1 MEVQQPN
8 PVQLQQAF
16 REHIQS
22 LCYERVKLLYH
33 LGIALVPLF
42 GLLDFVFAP
51 RDRLFLFLTL
61 RLSTS
66 LLLFLILFFGYPTLG
81 LRSPRILGIAGPTIL
96 GASISITTCFLG
108 GYQSPYYAGLNLVIL
123 GMSLVLPF
131 SVKDTAVTCVLIYG
145 SYILPILWM
154 DRIQE
159 PKFFINNNFFLAGTI
174 AIALTSSFYSQRL
187 RFKEFRSRYQL
198 ALNNERLRLLDQ
210 ERTLLFS
217 NLGSLINSSL
227 DWRSVIVHVLKLI
240 KENFGFERAGCLY
253 LDTRTR
259 QFSVLEEEDVSF
271 KQKLH
276 QLTSLARESSKLYQV
291 LLNRDASI
299 LPSSNHMSRRRV
311 ESVNEEE
318 AAAEKQILA
327 VLRTTSLAVLSLK
340 ERGETSGLLLI
351 DYGYSQKAIPQDKF
365 RLLFNLSEPISAA
378 LEKARLFESEQKRTS
393 QLLVIHNISRAISS
407 ILDFNAV
414 LKEFANLLQRNFVY
428 EHVSIYTLD
437 DRNRLVLSVLV
448 DTSSDCKAPEDL
460 LIDEDVN
467 VCRAASLGKTLVMAA
482 NEDQKQLAGAFHPGT
497 RSQLCVP
504 FRYSSKTVG
513 VMNIE
518 SEKSRAF
525 DEEDLTVLETL
536 SDYLATWV
544 NNANLYTDIGRKAH
558 ALQTLNSIGR
568 AISSELNI
576 NNLFELIFRQVGQV
590 LPSEH
595 FLIALYEKGASRLEV
610 KFEVVDGKRRFY
622 VSSLPHDGLIGY
634 VMQTR
639 TPFLVKDNFEKVYE
653 TVTGRTPHRVAQSWL
668 GVPLILGDQ
677 ALGVIVLQNF
687 RIRRVYDRD
696 DLNFLS
702 TIADQAAV
710 AISNARLFREAQE
723 RATRLAVVNEIT
735 REASLSLWVDKLF
748 EKINTQLKRV
758 VSFEK
763 SSIAT
768 YDSENDSFS
777 LINVYGE
784 NITAGFY
791 KGMEISGRETV
802 MKIAYETKRPY
813 YTRSLDQIISNT
825 SPYLITQGI
834 QSAVSIP
841 IISEDVCI
849 GTLNLGSIKED
860 GFSTDQI
867 DLLVTI
873 ANSLGTALKNARL
886 YSDLERSYSELRET
900 QDQLVKSEKLRALGE
915 MSAGVA
921 HDFNNIMGAILGR
934 AQLMKSRVDDQAI
947 IRGLDIIEQAAMDG
961 ASTVRRLQDFTRLRT
976 DEVFNRVDLAQ
987 VIEDT
992 LSLTRA
998 RWEDGAHVNGIQYS
1012 VTTQY
1017 EPILPVAGVS
1027 SELREVFT
1035 NIIFNALDAMPGGG
1049 KIHIHTGMEGNK
1061 VFVHVRDT
1069 GRGMTDEV
1077 RTRIFDPFFTTKG
1090 IKGNGLGMS
1099 VAYGIVTRHKGEI
1112 EVESEY
1118 GKGSTVK
1125 VTLPVNLEVTQQDSA
1140 IEVPSQRK
1148 IGRFLVIDD
1157 EAPIREL
1164 LAEMLVQQGHEVLTA
1179 SGGKEGLEIFRD
1191 QVPDLVITDL
1201 GMPEISGWDVAST
1214 VKEIN
1219 PSSSVILMTGWGI
1232 TLDKDKAR
1240 DRGVDVVVAKPF
1252 QIGEMQKV
1260 LHDIIESRHSEERV
1274 F

>member
-1 MEVQQPN
+1 MEAQQPN
-8 PVQLQQAF
+8 QVQLQQAF
-16 REHIQS
+16 REHIQN
-22 LCYERVKLLYH
+22 LCYERVKILYH
-33 LGIALVPLF
+33 LGIILVPLF
-42 GLLDFVFAP
+42 GFLDFVFAP
-51 RDRLFLFLTL
+51 RLFFFFLTL

-66 LLLFLILFFGYPTLG
+66 LILLLILFLAYPTVG
-81 LRSPRILGIAGPTIL
+81 KRSPRVLGIIGPTIV
-96 GASISITTCFLG
+96 GASISLMTRFLG
-108 GYQSPYYAGLNLVIL
+108 GYESPYYAGLNLVIL

-131 SVKDTAVTCVLIYG
+131 SVKETAVTCGLIYG
-145 SYILPILWM
+145 SYILPILWL
-154 DRIQE
+154 DRIAE
-159 PKFFINNNFFLAGTI
+159 PRFFINNSFFLLGTVV
-174 AIALTSSFYSQRL
+174 IALTSSFYSQRL
-187 RFKEFRSRYQL
+187 RFREFRSRYQL
-198 ALNNERLRLLDQ
+198 VLNNERLRLLDQ

-227 DWRSVIVHVLKLI
+227 DWRSVILHVLKLI

-253 LDTRTR
+253 LDIHK
-259 QFSVLEEEDVSF
+259 QFAVIEEEDVSF

-276 QLTSLARESSKLYQV
+276 QLSSLVRESSRLSQI
-291 LLNRDASI
+291 LLMRDATVF
-299 LPSSNHMSRRRV
+299 PSSDDMPRPGL
-311 ESVNEEE
+311 ETGKQAE
-318 AAAEKQILA
+318 ALAEKQILA
-327 VLRTTSLAVLSLK
+327 VLQTPSLAVLPLK

-351 DYGYSQKAIPQDKF
+351 DYGYSRKTIPQDKF
-365 RLLFNLSEPISAA
+365 RFLVNLSEPISAA

-393 QLLVIHNISRAISS
+393 QLLIIHNISRAISS

-414 LKEFANLLQRNFVY
+414 LKEFATLLQRNFVY
-428 EHVSIYTLD
+428 EHVSIYSLD
-437 DRNRLVLSVLV
+437 DRNRLVLSALV

-460 LIDEDVN
+460 LTDEEVN
-467 VCRAASLGKTLVMAA
+467 VCRAISLGKTLVMVV
-482 NEDQKQLAGAFHPGT
+482 NDEDSQLAGAFHPGT
-497 RSQLCVP
+497 KSQLCVP

-518 SEKSRAF
+518 SEKYQAF

-558 ALQTLNSIGR
+558 ALQTLNRIGK

-595 FLIALYEKGASRLEV
+595 FLIALHEKGANRLEV
-610 KFEVVDGKRRFY
+610 KFEVADGKRRFY
-622 VSSLPHDGLIGY
+622 LSSLSHDGLIGY

-653 TVTGRTPHRVAQSWL
+653 TVTGRTPHRAAQSWL
-668 GVPLILGDQ
+668 GVPLILGDE

-687 RIRRVYDRD
+687 RIRRVYDSD

-710 AISNARLFREAQE
+710 AISNARLFREAHD

-735 REASLSLWVDKLF
+735 REASLSLKVDKLF

-768 YDSENDSFS
+768 YDDENDTFS

-791 KGMEISGRETV
+791 KGMEIPGRETV
-802 MKIAYETKRPY
+802 MKIAYETRRPY

-849 GTLNLGSIKED
+849 GTLNLGSMKED
-860 GFSTDQI
+860 GFSNDQI

-886 YSDLERSYSELRET
+886 YSDLERSYSELRDT

-947 IRGLDIIEQAAMDG
+947 IRGLDIIEKAAMDG
-961 ASTVRRLQDFTRLRT
+961 ASTVRRLQDFTRKRT
-976 DEVFNRVDLAQ
+976 DQVFNQVDLAQ

-992 LSLTRA
+992 LSMTRA
-998 RWEDGAHVNGIQYS
+998 RWEDSAHVSGIQYS

-1035 NIIFNALDAMPGGG
+1035 NIIFNALDAMPSGG
-1049 KIHIHTGMEGNK
+1049 KIHIYVGTDGSR
-1061 VFVHVRDT
+1061 VFAHVSDT
-1069 GRGMTDEV
+1069 GRGMTEEV
-1077 RTRIFDPFFTTKG
+1077 RKRVFDPFFTTKG

-1118 GKGSTVK
+1118 GQGSTIK
-1125 VTLPVNLEVTQQDSA
+1125 VTLPVNLEVARQDPA
-1140 IEVPSQRK
+1140 VEVPPQK
-1148 IGRFLVIDD
+1148 KVGRFLVIDD
-1157 EAPIREL
+1157 EAAIREL
-1164 LAEMLVQQGHEVLTA
+1164 LAEMLVQQGHQVFTA
-1179 SGGKEGLEIFRD
+1179 SGGKEGLEIFKD

-1201 GMPEISGWDVAST
+1201 GMPEISGWDVAT
-1214 VKEIN
+1214 MVKAMN
-1219 PSSSVILMTGWGI
+1219 PSTSVILMTGWGI

-1240 DRGVDVVVAKPF
+1240 HRGVDVIVAKPF

-1260 LHDIIESRHSEERV
+1260 LNDIIELRHSEERV

>member
-1 MEVQQPN
+1 MEAQQPN

-16 REHIQS
+16 REHIQN
-22 LCYERVKLLYH
+22 LCYERVKILYY
-33 LGIALVPLF
+33 LGITLTPLF
-42 GLLDFVFAP
+42 GLLDVVFAP
-51 RDRLFLFLTL
+51 PGLFFLYLML
-61 RLSTS
+61 RFGTS
-66 LLLFLILFFGYPTLG
+66 LVLFLILLFAYPTFG
-81 LRSPRILGIAGPTIL
+81 RRSPRMLGILGPVVL
-96 GASISITTCFLG
+96 GVSISIPTCLLG
-108 GYQSPYYAGLNLVIL
+108 GYESPYYAGLNLVIL

-131 SVKDTAVTCVLIYG
+131 SVKETAVTCGLIYG
-145 SYILPILWM
+145 LYIVPILWLE
-154 DRIQE
+154 RLAE
-159 PKFFINNNFFLAGTI
+159 PKFFINNNFFLLGTI
-174 AIALTSSFYSQRL
+174 IIALTSSFYSQRL
-187 RFKEFRSRYQL
+187 RFKEFTSRYQI

-217 NLGSLINSSL
+217 NLESLINSSL
-227 DWRSVIVHVLKLI
+227 DWRSVILHVLKLI

-253 LDTRTR
+253 LDRR
-259 QFSVLEEEDVSF
+259 KQQFAVIEEEDVSF
-271 KQKLH
+271 KQKLY
-276 QLTSLARESSKLYQV
+276 QLSSLVRESPKLSEI
-291 LLNRDASI
+291 LLNRDATVF
-299 LPSSNHMSRRRV
+299 HASR
-311 ESVNEEE
+311 ETLHGEEGKE
-318 AAAEKQILA
+318 TAAPLERQILA
-327 VLRTTSLAVLSLK
+327 VLRTTSLVALPLK
-340 ERGETSGLLLI
+340 ERGETSGVLLI
-351 DYGYSQKAIPQDKF
+351 DYGYSQKTIPQDKF
-365 RLLFNLSEPISAA
+365 RLLLNLSEPISAA

-428 EHVSIYTLD
+428 EHVSIYSLD
-437 DRNRLVLSVLV
+437 DRNRLVLSALV

-460 LIDEDVN
+460 LPDEDAN
-467 VCRAASLGKTLVMAA
+467 VCRALTLAKTLVMAA
-482 NEDQKQLAGAFHPGT
+482 NDESELAGAFHPGT
-497 RSQLCVP
+497 KSQLCVP

-518 SEKSRAF
+518 SETSQAF

-558 ALQTLNSIGR
+558 ALQTLNSIGK

-576 NNLFELIFRQVGQV
+576 NNLFELIYRQVGHV

-595 FLIALYEKGASRLEV
+595 LLIALYEKDANRLEV
-610 KFEVVDGKRRFY
+610 KFEVADGKRRFY
-622 VSSLPHDGLIGY
+622 LSSLSHDGLIGY

-653 TVTGRTPHRVAQSWL
+653 TVTGRTPHRAAQSWL

-687 RIRRVYDRD
+687 RIRRVYDSD

-710 AISNARLFREAQE
+710 AISNARLFREAQD

-735 REASLSLWVDKLF
+735 REASLSLKVDKLF

-768 YDSENDSFS
+768 YDEENDTFS

-860 GFSTDQI
+860 GFSPDQI

-873 ANSLGTALKNARL
+873 ANSLGTALNNARL
-886 YSDLERSYSELRET
+886 YSDLERAYSDERKAQE
-900 QDQLVKSEKLRALGE
+900 QLVKSEKLRALGE

-934 AQLMKSRVDDQAI
+934 AQLMKSRVSDQGI
-947 IRGLDIIEQAAMDG
+947 VRGLDIIEKAAMDG

-998 RWEDGAHVNGIQYS
+998 RWEDSAHVSGIQYS

-1035 NIIFNALDAMPGGG
+1035 NIIFNALDAMPSGG
-1049 KIHIHTGMEGNK
+1049 KIHIHVGTDGNR
-1061 VFVHVRDT
+1061 VFAHVRDT
-1069 GRGMTDEV
+1069 GRGMTEEV
-1077 RTRIFDPFFTTKG
+1077 RKRVFDPFFTTKG

-1112 EVESEY
+1112 EVESQY
-1118 GKGSTVK
+1118 GQGSTIK
-1125 VTLPVNLEVTQQDSA
+1125 VTLPVNLEVPRQDPAVDVSPQKK
-1140 IEVPSQRK
+1140 V
-1148 IGRFLVIDD
+1148 GRFLVIDD

-1164 LAEMLVQQGHEVLTA
+1164 LAEMLIQQGHQVLTA

-1191 QVPDLVITDL
+1191 QVPELVITDL
-1201 GMPEISGWDVAST
+1201 GMPEISGWDVATT
-1214 VKEIN
+1214 VKAVN
-1219 PSSSVILMTGWGI
+1219 PSTSVILMTGWGI

-1240 DRGVDVVVAKPF
+1240 HRGVDVIVAKPF

-1260 LHDIIESRHSEERV
+1260 LNDVIELRHSEERV

>member
-16 REHIQS
+16 REYIQS
-22 LCYERVKLLYH
+22 LCYERVKILYR
-33 LGIALVPLF
+33 LGIALVPFF

-51 RDRLFLFLTL
+51 PGRFFLFLTL
-61 RLSTS
+61 RLSTF
-66 LLLFLILFFGYPTLG
+66 LVLFLILFFGYPTLG
-81 LRSPRILGIAGPTIL
+81 LRSPRVLGIAGPTIL

-108 GYQSPYYAGLNLVIL
+108 GYESPYHAGLNLVIL

-131 SVKDTAVTCVLIYG
+131 SVKETAVTCGLIYG

-154 DRIQE
+154 SRIQE
-159 PKFFINNNFFLAGTI
+159 HKFFINNNFSLAATI
-174 AIALTSSFYSQRL
+174 TIALTSSFYSQRL

-227 DWRSVIVHVLKLI
+227 DWRSVILHVLKLI

-253 LDTRTR
+253 LDPHKQ
-259 QFSVLEEEDVSF
+259 QFSVIEEEDASF
-271 KQKLH
+271 KKKLH
-276 QLTSLARESSKLYQV
+276 QLAALTRESSGLSQLLLKRNASV
-291 LLNRDASI
+291 LPGSRDT
-299 LPSSNHMSRRRV
+299 LRR
-311 ESVNEEE
+311 EPETGKEEGT
-318 AAAEKQILA
+318 AAERQILA
-327 VLRTTSLAVLSLK
+327 VLRTASLAVLPLK
-340 ERGETSGLLLI
+340 ERGESSGLLLI

-365 RLLFNLSEPISAA
+365 RLLVNLSEPISAA

-393 QLLVIHNISRAISS
+393 QLLIIHNISRAISS

-428 EHVSIYTLD
+428 EHVSIYSLD
-437 DRNRLVLSVLV
+437 DRNRLILSALV
-448 DTSSDCKAPEDL
+448 DTSPDCKAPEDL
-460 LIDEDVN
+460 LTDEDVN
-467 VCRAASLGKTLVMAA
+467 VCRAANLGRTLVMAA
-482 NEDQKQLAGAFHPGT
+482 NDDQSQLAGAFHPGT
-497 RSQLCVP
+497 KSQLCVP
-504 FRYSSKTVG
+504 IRYSSKTVG

-518 SEKSRAF
+518 SEKSQAF

-558 ALQTLNSIGR
+558 ALQTLNSIGK

-595 FLIALYEKGASRLEV
+595 FLIALHEKGANRLEV
-610 KFEVVDGKRRFY
+610 KFEVADGKRRFY
-622 VSSLPHDGLIGY
+622 ASSVSHDGLIGY

-653 TVTGRTPHRVAQSWL
+653 TVTGRTPHRAAQSWL

-687 RIRRVYDRD
+687 RIRRVYDSD

-710 AISNARLFREAQE
+710 AISNARLFREAQD

-735 REASLSLWVDKLF
+735 REASLSLRVDKLF

-768 YDSENDSFS
+768 YDDENDTFS

-825 SPYLITQGI
+825 SPYLVTQGI
-834 QSAVSIP
+834 QSAASIP

-873 ANSLGTALKNARL
+873 ANSLGTALNNARL
-886 YSDLERSYSELRET
+886 YSDLEKAYSDERKAQE
-900 QDQLVKSEKLRALGE
+900 QLVKSEKLRALGE

-947 IRGLDIIEQAAMDG
+947 VRGLDIIEKAAMDG

-976 DEVFNRVDLAQ
+976 DQVFNRVDLAQ

-992 LSLTRA
+992 LSMTRA
-998 RWEDGAHVNGIQYS
+998 RWEDSAHVSGIQYS

-1035 NIIFNALDAMPGGG
+1035 NIIFNALDAMPNGG
-1049 KIHIHTGMEGNK
+1049 KIHIHVGADENR
-1061 VFVHVRDT
+1061 VFAHVRDT
-1069 GRGMTDEV
+1069 GRGMTEEV
-1077 RTRIFDPFFTTKG
+1077 RKRIFDPFFTTKG

-1118 GKGSTVK
+1118 GQGSTIK
-1125 VTLPVNLEVTQQDSA
+1125 VSLPVNLEVPRQDPA
-1140 IEVPSQRK
+1140 VEVPPQRRV
-1148 IGRFLVIDD
+1148 GRFLVIDD
-1157 EAPIREL
+1157 EAAIREL
-1164 LAEMLVQQGHEVLTA
+1164 LAEMLVQQGHQVLTA

-1201 GMPEISGWDVAST
+1201 GMPEISGWDVATT
-1214 VKEIN
+1214 VKAVN
-1219 PSSSVILMTGWGI
+1219 PSTSVILMTGWGI

-1240 DRGVDVVVAKPF
+1240 HRGVDVIVAKPF

-1260 LHDIIESRHSEERV
+1260 LNDIIELRHNEERV

>member
-1 MEVQQPN
+1 MEVQPLRQT
-8 PVQLQQAF
+8 QLREAF
-16 REHIQS
+16 REHIQG
-22 LCYERVKLLYH
+22 LCYERVKVLYH
-33 LGIALVPLF
+33 LGIILVPLF
-42 GLLDFVFAP
+42 AFLDLVFVP
-51 RDRLFLFLTL
+51 TDLFFRFLVL

-66 LLLFLILFFGYPTLG
+66 LILLLILFLAYPTLG
-81 LRSPRILGIAGPTIL
+81 KKSPRVLGVIGPPIV
-96 GASISITTCFLG
+96 GASISIMTRDLG
-108 GYQSPYYAGLNLVIL
+108 GYVSPYYAGLNLVIL
-123 GMSLVLPF
+123 GVSLVLPF
-131 SVKDTAVTCVLIYG
+131 SVKETAITCGLIYG
-145 SYILPILWM
+145 SYVLPILCL
-154 DRIQE
+154 DQITQ
-159 PKFFINNNFFLAGTI
+159 PNLFINNNFFLLGTI

-198 ALNNERLRLLDQ
+198 SVNNERLRLLDG
-210 ERTLLFS
+210 ERTLLFA

-227 DWRSVIVHVLKLI
+227 DWRSVILQVLKLI

-253 LDTRTR
+253 LDFHRR
-259 QFSVLEEEDVSF
+259 QFAAIEEEDVGF
-271 KQKLH
+271 EQKLQNLRSIVCESPELH
-276 QLTSLARESSKLYQV
+276 QALLKVEARVLGASDQMQSASVGLHEKDVLDEQSIMQV
-291 LLNRDASI
+291 L
-299 LPSSNHMSRRRV
+299 
-311 ESVNEEE
+311 
-318 AAAEKQILA
+318 Q
-327 VLRTTSLAVLSLK
+327 TGSLAVLPLK
-340 ERGETSGLLLI
+340 ERGETSGLLLV
-351 DYGYSQKAIPQDKF
+351 DYGYSQKEISHSKLQ
-365 RLLFNLSEPISAA
+365 LLVNLTEPISAA

-407 ILDFNAV
+407 ILDSNVV
-414 LKEFANLLQRNFVY
+414 LKEFANLLQKNFAY
-428 EHVSIYTLD
+428 EHVSIYSLD
-437 DRNRLVLSVLV
+437 DRNRLVLSGLA
-448 DTSSDCKAPEDL
+448 DASPDCKAPEDL
-460 LIDEDVN
+460 LPEDDVS
-467 VCRAASLGKTLVMAA
+467 VSRALKLGKTSLMVV
-482 NEDQKQLAGAFHPGT
+482 NEERNQLKGTFHPGT
-497 RSQLCVP
+497 KSQVCVP
-504 FRYSSKTVG
+504 FRHSSKTVG

-518 SEKSRAF
+518 SQKYQAF

-544 NNANLYTDIGRKAH
+544 NNAHLYTDIGRKAH
-558 ALQTLNSIGR
+558 ALQTLNSIGK

-576 NNLFELIFRQVGQV
+576 NNLFELVYRQVSQV

-595 FLIALYEKGASRLEV
+595 FLIALYEKGANRLEV
-610 KFEVVDGKRRFY
+610 KFEVADGKRRFY
-622 VSSLPHDGLIGY
+622 LSSVSHDGLIGY

-653 TVTGRTPHRVAQSWL
+653 TVTGRTPHRAAQSWL

-687 RIRRVYDRD
+687 RVRRVYDSD

-710 AISNARLFREAQE
+710 AISNARLFREAQD

-768 YDSENDSFS
+768 YDEQNDTFS
-777 LINVYGE
+777 LINVHGE
-784 NITAGFY
+784 NITGGFY

-802 MKIAYETKRPY
+802 MKIAYDTRRPY

-934 AQLMKSRVDDQAI
+934 AQLMKSRADDQAML
-947 IRGLDIIEQAAMDG
+947 RGLEIIEKAAMDG

-976 DEVFNRVDLAQ
+976 DQVFNRVDVAQ

-992 LSLTRA
+992 LSMTRA
-998 RWEDGAHVNGIQYS
+998 RWEDSAHVNGIQYS

-1017 EPILPVAGVS
+1017 DPILPVAGDS

-1035 NIIFNALDAMPGGG
+1035 NIIFNALDAMPNGG
-1049 KIHIHTGMEGNK
+1049 KIHIHVGTQGDR
-1061 VFVHVRDT
+1061 VFAHVTDT
-1069 GRGMTDEV
+1069 GRGMTEEIRKRV
-1077 RTRIFDPFFTTKG
+1077 FDPFFTTKG
-1090 IKGNGLGMS
+1090 VKGNGLGMS
-1099 VAYGIVTRHKGEI
+1099 VAYGIISRHKGEI
-1112 EVESEY
+1112 EVESEF
-1118 GKGSTVK
+1118 GQGSTIK
-1125 VTLPVNLEVTQQDSA
+1125 VALPVNLEVTRQDSA
-1140 IEVPSQRK
+1140 LDVLPQK
-1148 IGRFLVIDD
+1148 KVGRFLVIDD
-1157 EAPIREL
+1157 EAPIRDL
-1164 LAEMLVQQGHEVLTA
+1164 LAELLVQQGHQVFTA
-1179 SGGKEGLEIFRD
+1179 SSGKEGLEIFKD
-1191 QVPDLVITDL
+1191 EIPDLVITDL
-1201 GMPEISGWDVAST
+1201 GMPEVSGWDVATT
-1214 VKEIN
+1214 VKAVN
-1219 PSSSVILMTGWGI
+1219 PATSVILMTGWGI

-1240 DRGVDVVVAKPF
+1240 HRGVDVVVAKPF

-1260 LHDIIESRHSEERV
+1260 LNEMIELRYSEERV

>member
-1 MEVQQPN
+1 MEVQPLRQT
-8 PVQLQQAF
+8 QLQEAF
-16 REHIQS
+16 REHIKG
-22 LCYERVKLLYH
+22 LCYERVKVLYH
-33 LGIALVPLF
+33 LGIILVPLF
-42 GLLDFVFAP
+42 AILDLVFVP
-51 RDRLFLFLTL
+51 SDLFFRFLVL

-66 LLLFLILFFGYPTLG
+66 LVLLLVLFLAYPTLG
-81 LRSPRILGIAGPTIL
+81 KKSPRVLGVIGPPIV
-96 GASISITTCFLG
+96 GASISIMTRFLG
-108 GYQSPYYAGLNLVIL
+108 GYLSPYYAGLNLVIL
-123 GMSLVLPF
+123 GVSLVLPF
-131 SVKDTAVTCVLIYG
+131 SVKETAVTCGLIYG
-145 SYILPILWM
+145 SYILPIVCM
-154 DRIQE
+154 DQITQ
-159 PKFFINNNFFLAGTI
+159 PNLFINNNFFLLGTI
-174 AIALTSSFYSQRL
+174 VIALTSSFYSQRL

-198 ALNNERLRLLDQ
+198 AVNNERLRLLDG
-210 ERTLLFS
+210 ERTLLFA

-227 DWRSVIVHVLKLI
+227 DWRSVILQVLKLI

-253 LDTRTR
+253 LDFHR
-259 QFSVLEEEDVSF
+259 QQFGVIEEEDVGF
-271 KQKLH
+271 EQKLRN
-276 QLTSLARESSKLYQV
+276 LTSLIRESPQLHQALLKVEARV
-291 LLNRDASI
+291 LGASDQMQPASVGLDEKEVLDGQPI
-299 LPSSNHMSRRRV
+299 L
-311 ESVNEEE
+311 E
-318 AAAEKQILA
+318 
-327 VLRTTSLAVLSLK
+327 VLGTGSLALLPLK
-340 ERGETSGLLLI
+340 ERGETSGLLLV
-351 DYGYSQKAIPQDKF
+351 DYGCSQKDIPRSKLQ
-365 RLLFNLSEPISAA
+365 LLVNLSEPISAA

-407 ILDFNAV
+407 ILDSNVV
-414 LKEFANLLQRNFVY
+414 LKEFANLLQKNFAY
-428 EHVSIYTLD
+428 EHVSIYSLD
-437 DRNRLVLSVLV
+437 DRNRLVLSGLA
-448 DTSSDCKAPEDL
+448 DASSDCKAPEDL
-460 LIDEDVN
+460 LPEDDVS
-467 VCRAASLGKTLVMAA
+467 VCRALRLGKTSLLVV
-482 NEDQKQLAGAFHPGT
+482 NEERNQLEGTFHPGT
-497 RSQLCVP
+497 KSQVCVP
-504 FRYSSKTVG
+504 FRHSSKAVG

-518 SEKSRAF
+518 SRKYQAF

-544 NNANLYTDIGRKAH
+544 NNAHLYTDIGRKAH
-558 ALQTLNSIGR
+558 ALQTLNSIGK

-576 NNLFELIFRQVGQV
+576 NNLFELVYRQVSQV
-590 LPSEH
+590 LPTEH
-595 FLIALYEKGASRLEV
+595 FLIALYEKGANRLEV
-610 KFEVVDGKRRFY
+610 KFEVADGKRRFY
-622 VSSLPHDGLIGY
+622 LSSVSHDGLIAY

-653 TVTGRTPHRVAQSWL
+653 TVTGRTPHRAAQSWL

-687 RIRRVYDRD
+687 RVRRVYDSD

-710 AISNARLFREAQE
+710 AISNARLFREAQD

-768 YDSENDSFS
+768 YDEQNDTFS

-784 NITAGFY
+784 NITGGFY

-802 MKIAYETKRPY
+802 MKIAYDTKRPY

-886 YSDLERSYSELRET
+886 YSDLERSYSELREA

-934 AQLMKSRVDDQAI
+934 AQLMKSRADDQAI
-947 IRGLDIIEQAAMDG
+947 FRGLEIIEKAAMDG

-976 DEVFNRVDLAQ
+976 DQVFNRVDVAQ

-992 LSLTRA
+992 LSMTRA
-998 RWEDGAHVNGIQYS
+998 RWEDSAHVNGIQYS

-1017 EPILPVAGVS
+1017 DPILPVAGDS

-1035 NIIFNALDAMPGGG
+1035 NIIFNALDAMPNGG
-1049 KIHIHTGMEGNK
+1049 KIHIHVGTQGERI
-1061 VFVHVRDT
+1061 FAHVTDT
-1069 GRGMTDEV
+1069 GRGMTEEI
-1077 RTRIFDPFFTTKG
+1077 RKRIFDPFFTTKG
-1090 IKGNGLGMS
+1090 VKGNGLGMS
-1099 VAYGIVTRHKGEI
+1099 VAYGIISRHKGEI
-1112 EVESEY
+1112 EVESQFGE
-1118 GKGSTVK
+1118 GSTIK
-1125 VTLPVNLEVTQQDSA
+1125 VTLPVNLEVTRQDSA
-1140 IEVPSQRK
+1140 LDVLPQK
-1148 IGRFLVIDD
+1148 KVGRFLVIDD
-1157 EAPIREL
+1157 EAPIRDL
-1164 LAEMLVQQGHEVLTA
+1164 LSEMLVQQGHQVFTA
-1179 SGGKEGLEIFRD
+1179 SSGKEGLEIFKD
-1191 QVPDLVITDL
+1191 QIPDLVITDL
-1201 GMPEISGWDVAST
+1201 GMPEVSGWDVATT
-1214 VKEIN
+1214 VKAVN
-1219 PSSSVILMTGWGI
+1219 PATSVILMTGWGI

-1240 DRGVDVVVAKPF
+1240 HRGVDVVVAKPF

-1260 LHDIIESRHSEERV
+1260 LNEMIELRYSEERV